1 MKVFG
6 CFVFHNFCFVLNIK
20 IAFHLEKNFLN
31 SFHFHEPLCTE
42 MGSFPSSLSTCQSKY
57 LKSHVCINM
66 LFFFCCFPLRQWK
79 MLWLMTM
86 IEMTLYCQCRVVGIK
101 RKMVVIK
108 FCGQIAS
115 NLFNIQTSYPS
126 HLCIFGDK
134 RDCKRKC

>member
-31 SFHFHEPLCTE
+31 SFHFHESLCTE

-66 LFFFCCFPLRQWK
+66 LFFLLFSSQ
-79 MLWLMTM
+79 TM
-86 IEMTLYCQCRVVGIK
+86 EDALADDDDRDDTLLP
-101 RKMVVIK
+101 M
-108 FCGQIAS
+108 
-115 NLFNIQTSYPS
+115 
-126 HLCIFGDK
+126 
-134 RDCKRKC
+134 